1 LKISVREAERL
12 SLEQIRAFLEASEE
26 VHFEG
31 ERREE
36 IYGWI
41 SRTLQVHSYGQ
52 QSRRNRGLLRR
63 YTEKLTGLSRA
74 QVTRLIGRYLKSGE
88 VEEANYSS
96 AAVSAAVYAG
106 RHRAAGGG

>member
-12 SLEQIRAFLEASEE
+12 SLEQIRAF
-26 VHFEG
+26 
-31 ERREE
+31 
-36 IYGWI
+36 
-41 SRTLQVHSYGQ
+41 LQVHSYGQ